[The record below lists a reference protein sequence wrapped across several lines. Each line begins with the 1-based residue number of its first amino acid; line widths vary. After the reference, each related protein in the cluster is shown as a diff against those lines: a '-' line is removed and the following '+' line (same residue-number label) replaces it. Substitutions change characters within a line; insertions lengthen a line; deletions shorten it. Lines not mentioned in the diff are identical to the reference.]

1 MPTRAFVLFTLFVF
15 GCSDS
20 AGGGVPVGTPDA
32 AADAG
37 SDADQVDAAPDAT
50 PDAALPEPTPP
61 DVVDL
66 GTVSSGTPF
75 EISIPSGALG
85 FHVVVR
91 RAAGGVVGVERLT
104 SPSGQDVVVN
114 FTVIGAGGP
123 STLGYDG
130 VGAATV
136 PQNPATSAMPVA
148 PGPWVVTPSSQL
160 SGEPLSAKLYI
171 QKTDDGTFHGGLL
184 DLMVYLPAGLEL
196 SDLGSPHPVTPESA
210 PDDPAIKLRI
220 DSFYAA
226 LGELY
231 GIGRGAVRFVGI
243 DAAFRTITD
252 ESLLYAAFA
261 QTQPPD
267 TGTAL
272 HVVLANGVTVWGI
285 EVWGISSGIPGGA
298 VEAGHPA
305 SAVALSVSL
314 GFSAVGDGWTLLHE
328 MGHFAGLFH
337 SSQPDPTI
345 GVMSDPLTDTPE
357 CTTFSYG
364 CPDGK
369 NVMFAAFWGASNG
382 VGIVASDQQRAIVR
396 GSPLYRA
403 FPSGTMELRRQPPIA
418 SGPERRHAELA
429 LAAGLCGTELRQRR
443 TPR

>member
-1 MPTRAFVLFTLFVF
+1 MRTCVFALFPLLVA
-15 GCSDS
+15 GCSDGP
-20 AGGGVPVGTPDA
+20 GGGAPIGAPDAA

-37 SDADQVDAAPDAT
+37 LDAEAAPDAT
-50 PDAALPEPTPP
+50 PDAAPP
-61 DVVDL
+61 AAIPPQTVDL
-66 GTVSSGTPF
+66 GTVSSGAPI
-75 EISIPSGALG
+75 EISIPSGVLG
-85 FHVVVR
+85 FHLVVR

-114 FTVIGAGGP
+114 FTVLGSGGP

-136 PQNPATSAMPVA
+136 PQNPATSAMPVE
-148 PGPWVVTPSSQL
+148 PGAWSVKLSSQQV
-160 SGEPLSAKLYI
+160 GEPLSAKLYL
-171 QKTDDGTFHGGLL
+171 QKTDDGSFHGGLL
-184 DLMVYLPAGLEL
+184 DLMVYLPAGLVLE
-196 SDLGSPHPVTPESA
+196 SPEPVTVESA
-210 PDDPAIKLRI
+210 PDDPGIKLRI

-231 GIGRGAVRFVGI
+231 GIGRGEVRFAGI
-243 DAAFRTITD
+243 DAAYRTISD
-252 ESLLYAAFA
+252 ETLLYAAFA

-272 HVVLANGVTVWGI
+272 HVVLANDVTVWGS
-285 EVWGISSGIPGGA
+285 EVWGISAGIPGGA

-305 SAVALSVSL
+305 SAVALNVSL
-314 GFSAVGDGWTLLHE
+314 GFSAVADGWTLLHE

-337 SSQPDPTI
+337 SSQPDSAG

-357 CTTFSYG
+357 CTTFSWS

-369 NVMFAAFWGASNG
+369 NVMFAAFWGASG
-382 VGIVASDQQRAIVR
+382 GSGIVASDQQRAIIR

-403 FPSGTMELRRQPPIA
+403 FPSGTLELRRPPPVA
-418 SGPERRHAELA
+418 PDAERKHAELA

-443 TPR
+443 P